1 MGNDKDVPKTM
12 SVSYGLARSVGS
24 RSCPGQGP
32 PHGRVEDVN
41 RESIRI
47 SDCGHH
53 SPVSHHRRLIADNYV
68 MKTVRKR
75 SY

>member
-1 MGNDKDVPKTM
+1 M
-12 SVSYGLARSVGS
+12 
-24 RSCPGQGP
+24 
-32 PHGRVEDVN
+32 GRVEDVN

>member
-1 MGNDKDVPKTM
+1 MGNDQNVPKTM
-12 SVSYGLARSVGS
+12 SVSECLAWAVGS
-24 RSCPGQGP
+24 RSWPGQDP

-53 SPVSHHRRLIADNYV
+53 SPVSHHRHLIADNYV
-68 MKTVRKR
+68 METVRKR
-75 SY
+75 S